1 MDMENIAKIALAWEL
16 SGQAVPKVHIARE
29 LNIGRATVYRWLNGI
44 QQKEGNLEAFI
55 DSYLGTK
62 KGSRQKR
69 KVGGLL
75 KKIIYKIRE
84 ENKHCCGQKIEYF
97 LKEDYGIS
105 LGTTTIYKI
114 LGEKYTLRTKW
125 QKNQKRG
132 PVPQA
137 TKPREVIQMD
147 TVDFGDIFAFS
158 GIDIFTKEA
167 DVVLRPSLTSHDGL
181 IFLETAMKRR
191 FDLFVDLIQTDGGPE
206 FEDEFLTAV
215 VKYTKEHRIARPY
228 KKNEQAFIEAFNR
241 SLRKECLGWV
251 KYQPRE
257 IPMLTKEVEDWL
269 NYYHTKRPHLSLGMR
284 PPLD

>member
-1 MDMENIAKIALAWEL
+1 
-16 SGQAVPKVHIARE
+16 
-29 LNIGRATVYRWLNGI
+29 
-44 QQKEGNLEAFI
+44 
-55 DSYLGTK
+55 
-62 KGSRQKR
+62 
-69 KVGGLL
+69 
-75 KKIIYKIRE
+75 
-84 ENKHCCGQKIEYF
+84 
-97 LKEDYGIS
+97 
-105 LGTTTIYKI
+105 
-114 LGEKYTLRTKW
+114 
-125 QKNQKRG
+125 
-132 PVPQA
+132 
-137 TKPREVIQMD
+137 MD

-284 PPLD
+284 PPLG